1 MLILFHKRTREMVAR
16 MKVRHST
23 IIHHL
28 NGKSKESWQIDSA
41 WNKWKQLFCY
51 FKKKRKKK
59 KDKQNPFLKR
69 VIEESCKV
77 CKNMLR
83 FHVNTEDRNRIEIV
97 LIKYIQN
104 VSKKATVGNISQ

>member
-1 MLILFHKRTREMVAR
+1 M
-16 MKVRHST
+16 
-23 IIHHL
+23 
-28 NGKSKESWQIDSA
+28 
-41 WNKWKQLFCY
+41 FCY

-69 VIEESCKV
+69 VIEES

>member
-28 NGKSKESWQIDSA
+28 NGKSKESWQIDSET
-41 WNKWKQLFCY
+41 NGNSCFVTL
-51 FKKKRKKK
+51 KKKERKK